1 MSRVVVFSTCGSKRE
16 AVRIARDLVS
26 RRLAACVNILPVTSF
41 FRWNNKLQNESEWL
55 LIIKTRSAIFA
66 RLRAR
71 ICALNPSEVPEIVSL
86 KINDGLT
93 SYLKWLDSETRLTK
107 E

>member
-1 MSRVVVFSTCGSKRE
+1 MAPVVVFSTCGSRRE
-16 AVRIARDLVS
+16 AGLIARELVK
-26 RRLAACVNILPVTSF
+26 RRLAACVNILPVNSF

-55 LIIKTRSAIFA
+55 LIIKTRSELFA
-66 RLRAR
+66 RLKTR
-71 ICALNPSEVPEIVSL
+71 ICTINQSQVPEIVSL

-93 SYLKWLDSETRLTK
+93 SYLKWLDSETHLTR

>member
-1 MSRVVVFSTCGSKRE
+1 MSRVVVFSTCGDRTE

-55 LIIKTRSAIFA
+55 LIIKTRSELFP
-66 RLRAR
+66 RLKAC
-71 ICALNPSEVPEIVSL
+71 ICTLNQSQVPEIVSL

-93 SYLKWLDSETRLTK
+93 SYLKWLDSETRLTR